1 MSSLALRSSLK
12 LSDSDKQHF
21 IERIE
26 SALSA
31 GRISQQQATDM
42 KSIFSNEKEGVSVD
56 VKWNDVVSILLDNQ
70 LWNVWIHNKNTL
82 FLKDLVLPQL
92 KSEYKS
98 TKRSVRFIK
107 SIWRLVYKTCQR
119 QMIESNYFG
128 ENEEDSDDSFA
139 EYSDWEA

>member
-1 MSSLALRSSLK
+1 MSSFALRSSLK

-21 IERIE
+21 TERIE

-42 KSIFSNEKEGVSVD
+42 KSIFSSEGEGDSVD
-56 VKWNDVVSILLDNQ
+56 VKWNDVVSILLENQ
-70 LWNVWIHNKNTL
+70 LWNVWIHTKNTL
-82 FLKDLVLPQL
+82 FLKDVVLPQL

-98 TKRSVRFIK
+98 MKRPVQIIK